1 VAAAA
6 FAVGLVLGLA
16 LDRWPDGTDGPVPV
30 AGEAAPEAPRRE
42 AARAPS
48 PPPAPR
54 AEAPPAPA
62 APDERVAALVPE
74 PAPKVIPA
82 PAPAPEPSPALAP
95 APSGAPD
102 WQRFAAAAPAPRE
115 GPLIAVLID
124 DLGHNARR
132 VARVIALEAPL
143 TLAFLPYG
151 QALPALTAEARR
163 AGHEVLVHLP
173 MEPED
178 PSQDPGPGALL
189 TGLDGGEILTRLRW
203 QLGRFEGYVGVN
215 NHMGSRFTRDRAGMT
230 AVMAEVKAR
239 GLLYVDSRTTPQ
251 TLGSALAHQMGVPEI
266 ARDVFLD
273 DEQSGEGVRR
283 QLALLEDTA
292 RRQGFAVA
300 IGHPHAVTLE
310 ALEAWLPGIAGR
322 GFVLAPVSAV
332 IRRQLSVPSRRA
344 GPSPDQRGAQAFDRR
359 DDRAFDRR

>member
-1 VAAAA
+1 MAKAASWAGSDA
-6 FAVGLVLGLA
+6 HP
-16 LDRWPDGTDGPVPV
+16 RKRSPPV
-30 AGEAAPEAPRRE
+30 A
-42 AARAPS
+42 
-48 PPPAPR
+48 
-54 AEAPPAPA
+54 
-62 APDERVAALVPE
+62 PDQGVAALVPE
-74 PAPKVIPA
+74 PAPKATPA
-82 PAPAPEPSPALAP
+82 PAPVPEPAP
-95 APSGAPD
+95 APGAAPD
-102 WQRFAAAAPAPRE
+102 WQRFAATAPRLGE

-132 VARVIALEAPL
+132 VARVIALEPPL

-151 QALPALTAEARR
+151 QALPALTAAARR
-163 AGHEVLVHLP
+163 AGHEVLMHLP

-178 PSQDPGPGALL
+178 PGQDPGPGALL
-189 TGLDGGEILTRLRW
+189 TALDGGEILTRLRW

-215 NHMGSRFTRDRAGMT
+215 NHMGSRFTADRAAMT

-251 TLGSALAHQMGVPEI
+251 TLGSALARQMGVPEI

-273 DEQSGEGVRR
+273 DENNAEGVRR

-300 IGHPHAVTLE
+300 IGHPHPVTLE
-310 ALEAWLPGIAGR
+310 ALEAWLPAIAGR

-332 IRRQLSVPSRRA
+332 IRRQLSRSSPRA
-344 GPSPDQRGAQAFDRR
+344 GPSLDQRGVEAFDRR
-359 DDRAFDRR
+359 DDRDFNRR

>member
-1 VAAAA
+1 MNGLPWGLFAVAAAA
-6 FAVGLVLGLA
+6 FALGLVLGLA
-16 LDRWPDGTDGPVPV
+16 LDRGPEGNDGAVPV
-30 AGEAAPEAPRRE
+30 AGEETPEAPRRE

-48 PPPAPR
+48 PPPAP
-54 AEAPPAPA
+54 
-62 APDERVAALVPE
+62 
-74 PAPKVIPA
+74 KVIPS
-82 PAPAPEPSPALAP
+82 PAPAPEPAP
-95 APSGAPD
+95 APKPTPAAVPAAPRPPAPAASGAPD
-102 WQRFAAAAPAPRE
+102 WQRFAAAPPRLGE

-132 VARVIALEAPL
+132 VARVIALEPPL

-151 QALPALTAEARR
+151 RALPALTAEARR

-189 TGLDGGEILTRLRW
+189 TALDGDQILTRLRW

-215 NHMGSRFTRDRAGMT
+215 NHMGSRFTRDRAAMT

-239 GLLYVDSRTTPQ
+239 GLLYVDSRTTPH
-251 TLGSALAHQMGVPEI
+251 TLGSALARQMGVPEI

-273 DEQSGEGVRR
+273 DEHSGEEVRR

-300 IGHPHAVTLE
+300 IGHPLSVTLE

-332 IRRQLSVPSRRA
+332 IGRQLSLPSQRT

-359 DDRAFDRR
+359 